1 MPFINGPIIMN
12 NQSSDDHVITTET
25 LYMPNF
31 SKTGLANSTASWST
45 HNGLWGY
52 MVNGHIYYS
61 NLPYSSSYPTTK
73 KIYCLDYNIKTGE
86 ITQRDTYL
94 GEASHGIRSTLS
106 IICVYNGKAYINIGS
121 ASAGFYD
128 FSTDTY
134 TEILN
139 GGNSNGYVTISSGP
153 SSYMCFDKYWC
164 NDSSGTNATLY
175 NLNTLEST
183 RLTFQPIA
191 YMLDVAT
198 NRYVWIS
205 FVGSGGTTKLQYR
218 FADESNATD
227 TIITSFSDNKWSYT
241 PISTYQAYGDLCY
254 TGFTRWSNDTHSIIR
269 GPSYVGSDLLVMYD
283 FYEFN
288 SSKNDLKLREFAWPN
303 GYFKCTNRDGDITF
317 NTSTY
322 NVWDPSN
329 GNMPTLSIMSII
341 SDEPNV
347 WYGLLF
353 PDMYEPA
360 DFIIKYAL
368 ED

>member
-94 GEASHGIRSTLS
+94 GEASHGTRSTFN

-121 ASAGFYD
+121 VSAGFYD

-139 GGNSNGYVTISSGP
+139 DSNGNYVNISSSGE
-153 SSYMCFDKYWC
+153 SYMYSDKYWC
-164 NDSSGTNATLY
+164 NNTNGTGATLY
-175 NLNTLEST
+175 NLNALEST
-183 RLTFQPIA
+183 RLDFQPIA

-205 FVGSGGTTKLQYR
+205 INARRLQYR
-218 FADESNATD
+218 FADDPNATD
-227 TIITSFSDNKWSYT
+227 TIITSFSDNKWNFTETGGYHAS
-241 PISTYQAYGDLCY
+241 GDLYY
-254 TGFTRWSNDTHSIIR
+254 TGFTRWSNATHNIIR
-269 GPSYVGSDLLVMYD
+269 GPAYVGSDLLVMYD

-303 GYFKCTNRDGDITF
+303 GYFKCTNRDGDVTF

-322 NVWDPSN
+322 TVWDSSN

-347 WYGLLF
+347 WYGLVF

-360 DFIIKYAL
+360 DFIIKYTL